1 MRRSAVALVVVLLAG
16 GAWIAYSEL
25 WSHGGGRPVAWRNL
39 PGSLGAAEL
48 SKPVFLRFR
57 KRRYLQSYLA
67 QVMPGRAPKLPPI
80 DFTRDE
86 ALLAGVGA
94 RSSTGY
100 SVHIVSVSDQ
110 RARIVVRV
118 RETAPSLGQRVIAR
132 VTYPYAM
139 ATIPQSTKRVHF
151 VWLGRP

>member
-1 MRRSAVALVVVLLAG
+1 MRRPAVALLIVLLAG
-16 GAWIAYSEL
+16 GAWIAFSER
-25 WSHGGGRPVAWRNL
+25 WSHGGGRPVAWRDL

-57 KRRYLQSYLA
+57 KRRYLENYLA
-67 QVMPGRAPKLPPI
+67 IKLPGRVPPLPPI

-110 RARIVVRV
+110 RGRIVVRV
-118 RETAPSLGQRVIAR
+118 RETTPSLGQHVLAR
-132 VTYPYAM
+132 VTYPYAL
-139 ATIPQSTKRVHF
+139 ATIPQSPKHVHF
-151 VWLGRP
+151 EWLGRP